1 MKSGWC
7 CGTCEKCLGD
17 TEDRRTQ
24 AEERLE
30 ETQSSEE
37 PEKDQPEKR
46 KIRNMRYKRKGK

>member
-30 ETQSSEE
+30 GTQSSEE

-46 KIRNMRYKRKGK
+46 KIRNMRYERKGK